1 MALNHKICISDVPLN
16 LSFIVT
22 EIKMFSWL
30 LSNVKYESCE
40 LTRREM
46 SQSVNTE
53 IINVNFEVS

>member
-1 MALNHKICISDVPLN
+1 
-16 LSFIVT
+16 
-22 EIKMFSWL
+22 MFSWL